1 MPPTSRHR
9 VTILVLILSLCLL
22 GAALPTAAQDRDAQI
37 LDVRW
42 RSESD
47 AASVT
52 LRLSAPVRYR
62 ASLSGSAVTLDLWTV
77 TGDAER
83 VIPVDRGVLAGVT
96 LRRMTPD
103 VVRMEFGVRE
113 PSRFKVFT
121 RDDLMTVT
129 VFPQRLGMVPVP
141 QSVAYATLRI
151 PTGKGRG
158 QRARVHIV
166 TLDPRAETLAIV
178 PALGGAVVNATET
191 TSAAAARLNA
201 IAAINGNFYT
211 EAGLPVGLIV
221 IDGRVL
227 STPFPRRAVFAID
240 AAGRPWIGSTEFS
253 GRIVTETGATVPVSA
268 INRPP
273 RSGGVALY
281 TREFGPVTP
290 WHALAAVVSD
300 DRVESLSTGRQTI
313 PFDGYVLA
321 TAQSQQDL
329 LLGLVRGQTMK
340 LDLALTPQGI
350 TQAVQ
355 GGPQLVRNGQIYIPY
370 AWEGFGPGFYAAR
383 TARSAIGITHSGKI
397 LFVTVD
403 GRSRES
409 SGMSLPELA
418 GLIKDLG
425 ARDAMNLDG
434 GGSATLVVGGRVVS
448 ALPRGGERNVSSV
461 LVAVPRTPDVP

>member
-1 MPPTSRHR
+1 MLRSMRHR
-9 VTILVLILSLCLL
+9 IAVLVLLASLCLL
-22 GAALPTAAQDRDAQI
+22 SVALPTAAQDRDAQI

-47 AASVT
+47 SAAVT

-62 ASLSGSAVTLDLWTV
+62 TSLSGSAVTLDLWTV
-77 TGDAER
+77 TGETER
-83 VIPVDRGVLAGVT
+83 VIPVERGVLAGVT

-103 VVRMEFGVRE
+103 VVRLEFEVRE

-129 VFPQRLGMVPVP
+129 VFPQRLSSVPVP
-141 QSVAYATLRI
+141 ESVAYETLRV
-151 PTGKGRG
+151 PTGAGR
-158 QRARVHIV
+158 RARARAHVV
-166 TLDPRAETLAIV
+166 TLDPRADTLAIV

-211 EAGLPVGLIV
+211 AASLPVGLIV
-221 IDGRVL
+221 IDGQVL

-240 AAGRPWIGSTEFS
+240 SAGRPWIGPAEFN
-253 GRIVTETGATVPVSA
+253 GRVIADTGAVVRVSA

-273 RSGGVALY
+273 RSGGIALY
-281 TREFGPVTP
+281 TPEFGPVTP
-290 WHALAAVVSD
+290 WHALVAVVRD
-300 DRVESLSTGRQTI
+300 DRIESLSNGRQTI
-313 PFDGYVLA
+313 PPDGYVLA

-350 TQAVQ
+350 MHAVQ
-355 GGPQLVRNGQIYIPY
+355 GGPQLVRNGQVHIPY

-383 TARSAIGITHSGKI
+383 VARSAIGITHTGKV

-409 SGMSLPELA
+409 SGMNLPELA
-418 GLIKDLG
+418 SLMKELG

-434 GGSATLVVGGRVVS
+434 GGSTTLVVGGRVVS
-448 ALPRGGERNVSSV
+448 ALPRGGERTVSSV
-461 LVAVPRTPDVP
+461 LLAVRRAPDAP